1 MLVCTA
7 HAHCTL
13 KLQAAKIQHATQTCI
28 LMAVSTVSTYTRTY
42 AHTFLHTHTR
52 GHTGVQIVEP
62 GSDRSDLGASA
73 DRVMHQ
79 VLHLRCVL
87 VRVCEWALW
96 VCNVGCEP
104 CTGQMMS
111 LQTWSDPLLLRC
123 TSSCSPRV
131 PHSHTRPPPHARRN
145 ECMSS
150 GWVTSAANTH
160 LLDHLRNKPGLH
172 VSEQPSF
179 IPSHLREEGLYA
191 QGAHTAPSACILP
204 VCGSSKQARV
214 AVSFVALREG
224 SPH

>member
-1 MLVCTA
+1 
-7 HAHCTL
+7 
-13 KLQAAKIQHATQTCI
+13 
-28 LMAVSTVSTYTRTY
+28 
-42 AHTFLHTHTR
+42 
-52 GHTGVQIVEP
+52 
-62 GSDRSDLGASA
+62 
-73 DRVMHQ
+73 MHQ

-104 CTGQMMS
+104 CTGQMAS
-111 LQTWSDPLLLRC
+111 LQTWSDPLPLRC

-191 QGAHTAPSACILP
+191 QGAHTAPRACILP

-224 SPH
+224 SPHKGRSLAERRAHRCPCREPMPCFLCQHAGTTCHQKDAQAPPAQRACPQATIWLTWTWRI